1 MVYSG
6 LLNIIVAIILDTS
19 MRRYLLRRKDEDRI
33 VYRPIWL
40 PSQNGLFRDLP
51 HRQSVTRFLTV

>member
-1 MVYSG
+1 MIYSR

-19 MRRYLLRRKDEDRI
+19 MRRHLLRHKDGDRI
-33 VYRPIWL
+33 VYRPIWS

-51 HRQSVTRFLTV
+51 HPQRVTRFLIV